1 MNENYVVFMVRVKD
15 KYVERKSAQWVVYM
29 MPESAYDSIIQIEKR
44 KEKMKALFSNKA
56 KYYKNIADHLQDPLL
71 TDGIREAY
79 ETALEM
85 VEDHVDQGR
94 LVRMHGLQSAGEKR
108 VYLFKL
114 DDAVWE
120 DSSYCNAN
128 PNVDLEKPP
137 TAWYVGETI
146 LPIHER
152 YRRHRS
158 YDGEGRNISTKWGR
172 TISLSLSM
180 QHTMTW
186 HSRFEP
192 NSLELEAYR
201 GVENLNYIEAKINEL
216 EFAEW
221 LRSKATEPTRS
232 KARQPISATLPEID
246 LGVPEIGFWGHVTAR
261 PYSQNP

>member
-172 TISLSLSM
+172 TYFLEPFDAAYNDLAQSLRAEFAR
-180 QHTMTW
+180 T
-186 HSRFEP
+186 R
-192 NSLELEAYR
+192 EAYR

-221 LRSKATEPTRS
+221 LRSKGYGAYA
-232 KARQPISATLPEID
+232 K
-246 LGVPEIGFWGHVTAR
+246 
-261 PYSQNP
+261 